1 MKKKCW
7 DLLSMSTIFLW
18 LSIWIC
24 CDDCVIVRNIAAI
37 AGLLDIT
44 ISEIIFIANKW
55 ERIEQCV
62 SKAEES
68 YTLAHKNDNPLNRV
82 LQMNFIEKNVY
93 TFVFSFTSGL
103 FMVCE
108 VIIAAYLGWKYGGLV
123 FIRSLGMFLIF
134 IQMFG
139 LFFSIHCIVESF
151 VTKRKIKRLLY
162 K

>member
-82 LQMNFIEKNVY
+82 LQMNFIAI
-93 TFVFSFTSGL
+93 L
-103 FMVCE
+103 C
-108 VIIAAYLGWKYGGLV
+108 
-123 FIRSLGMFLIF
+123 
-134 IQMFG
+134 
-139 LFFSIHCIVESF
+139 
-151 VTKRKIKRLLY
+151 
-162 K
+162 